1 MEKKHKVIQVY
12 AIIICIIAVITI
24 IISVSTLVSSLID
37 QSDPLYAGRYEVN
50 LASFENFKMDA
61 LKSTQK
67 DQAYIPDDET
77 LLKMYEAAKTDKIN
91 SVQHQTHRSI
101 MVSSF
106 IIAISVV
113 LFGLHWWLMRKV
125 GREKLI
131 Q

>member
-91 SVQHQTHRSI
+91 SVQHQTHRAI
-101 MVSSF
+101 VVSSL
-106 IIAISVV
+106 IIAISIV

-125 GREKLI
+125 EREKLI